1 MAKEKKKDYRS
12 KEFKAN
18 NGRFARLS
26 KEERT
31 EIARKGGKARQ
42 EKYKKQKTMQEMAKQ
57 MLACDIDDKMKAEIA
72 SKVIGLPEEEMNVAS
87 MIIFGQILAA
97 LKGNPKSFELL
108 LNIDNQQKAEE
119 NEADGLSKALEEAGE
134 ALWQDQ

>member
-1 MAKEKKKDYRS
+1 MANTKNHKNVS

-18 NGRFARLS
+18 QGRFARLS

-31 EIARKGGKARQ
+31 EIARKGGQALK
-42 EKYKKQKTMQEMAKQ
+42 EKMKKQKTMQEMAKQ

-72 SKVIGLPEEEMNVAS
+72 SKIIGLPEDEMNVAA
-87 MIIFGQILAA
+87 MIIFGQIIAA

-108 LNIDNQQKAEE
+108 LNIDNQQKSDE
-119 NEADGLSKALEEAGE
+119 NEVDGLSKALEEAGE